1 MNEFL
6 PSAPHQNLNSINDPE
21 AKIITHAQETR
32 DF

>member
-6 PSAPHQNLNSINDPE
+6 LPTPHQNLNSINDPE
-21 AKIITHAQETR
+21 AKIITHAQKTR